1 MREEFRRGGAR
12 RGVFGA
18 ALAATMIVVACG
30 GPKYPSCDS
39 DEACNEG
46 GHKGVCVD
54 HKCVA
59 CRDDKGCA
67 AGETCRAGACERRE
81 GYCDEKVTCPGGV
94 PCENHTCREAPVA
107 SKPPVE
113 CDDEHPCK
121 GSGERCQNGRCVGPD
136 PGGPGCRDFG
146 AIYYAFDQADLAG
159 EGTRTLERLAGCLV
173 KGSLSS
179 RRVLLTGHCDQRGE
193 YEYNMGLGAERAER
207 ARTALVSLG
216 VPADR
221 VTTSSRGKLDAVG
234 TDEDAMAKD
243 RRVDIEVR

>member
-1 MREEFRRGGAR
+1 MRERNRVGVSAGA
-12 RGVFGA
+12 V
-18 ALAATMIVVACG
+18 LLLIVACG
-30 GPKYPSCDS
+30 GPKYPTCDT
-39 DEACNEG
+39 DEHCNAD

-59 CRDDKGCA
+59 CRDDSGCA
-67 AGETCRAGACERRE
+67 AGEACRAGRCERRE
-81 GYCDEKVTCPGGV
+81 GYCDEKSPCPGGA
-94 PCENHTCREAPVA
+94 PCEAHKCGEVKVA
-107 SKPPVE
+107 KPAVE

-121 GSGERCQNGRCVGPD
+121 AAGEKCQNGHCVGPE

-146 AIYYAFDQADLAG
+146 AIYYAFESADLAG

-173 KGSLSS
+173 KGSLAS
-179 RRVLLTGHCDQRGE
+179 RRVLLTGHCDARGE
-193 YEYNMGLGAERAER
+193 YEFNMGLGAERAER

-234 TDEDAMAKD
+234 TDEDSMAKD
-243 RRVDIEVR
+243 RRVDIEVK